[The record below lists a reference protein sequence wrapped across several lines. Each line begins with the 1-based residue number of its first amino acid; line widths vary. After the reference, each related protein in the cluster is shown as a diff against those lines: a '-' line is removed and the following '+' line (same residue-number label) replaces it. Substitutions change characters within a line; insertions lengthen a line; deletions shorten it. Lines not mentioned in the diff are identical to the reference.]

1 MRGILFDRLETVL
14 CLGAHSDDIEIGA
27 GATLL
32 RLIREHP
39 EAKII
44 WAVCSAEGQRA
55 DEAKASA
62 DRFLEKAGPSEV
74 LVRQFPDGHFP
85 SAMPDIK
92 KFLEKLKPLNPDL
105 VLTHYADDL
114 HQDHRSLS
122 EATWNTFR
130 SQTILEYEIPKWD
143 GGLGSPNVF
152 FPANKRDTDAKID
165 ILMSCFQSQLEKHW
179 FDDLTFRGLMRL
191 RGLECSAPD
200 GFAEAFYARK
210 LRYG

>member
-1 MRGILFDRLETVL
+1 MRGILFDRLKTIL
-14 CLGAHSDDIEIGA
+14 CIGAHSDDIEIGA

-32 RLIREHP
+32 RLIRENP
-39 EAKII
+39 DVRVV
-44 WAVCSAEGQRA
+44 WMVCSAEGVRA
-55 DEAKASA
+55 DEARTSA
-62 DRFLEKAGPSEV
+62 ERFLKGAGQSEIV
-74 LVRQFPDGHFP
+74 LREFPDGLFP
-85 SAMPDIK
+85 SVLPNIK
-92 KFLEKLKPLNPDL
+92 KSLESLKDLNPDL
-105 VLTHYADDL
+105 VLTHYAEDL

-143 GGLGSPNVF
+143 GGLGSPNMFV
-152 FPANKRDTDAKID
+152 PASHEDTDAKIET
-165 ILMSCFQSQLEKHW
+165 LTSCFASQAEKQW

-191 RGLECSAPD
+191 RGLECHSSS